1 MNDPVLFV
9 LTAAVIVIGVIGTIV
24 PLLPG
29 LALVWAATLVW
40 GILTEFGTWGTIAM
54 ISITLL
60 LATGIFLSIRIP
72 QKSAAAQGLS
82 FLGTIF
88 GLVLAVAVGIV
99 IPVIGIPVGF
109 VLGVWIVRIAE
120 TGDGEAAFRS
130 AIATTGALFR
140 ASAAQFAIGCAMG
153 VVWLIWAL
161 SA

>member
-9 LTAAVIVIGVIGTIV
+9 LTAGVIVLGVIGTVV

-40 GILTEFGTWGTIAM
+40 GLLTSFGTAGVIAM
-54 ISITLL
+54 TVITILFG
-60 LATGIFLSIRIP
+60 TGIYLGLRIP

-82 FLGTIF
+82 IRGTIF
-88 GLVLAVAVGIV
+88 GVALAIGVGIV
-99 IPVIGIPVGF
+99 IPVIGIPLGF

-120 TGDGEAAFRS
+120 SGDARAAFES
-130 AIATTGALFR
+130 ALRTTIALLR
-140 ASAAQFAIGCAMG
+140 ASAAQFGIGVAMG
-153 VVWLIWAL
+153 VVWLLWAV

>member
-82 FLGTIF
+82 FRGTIF

-109 VLGVWIVRIAE
+109 VLGVWIVRTDLSCSAFSAE
-120 TGDGEAAFRS
+120 FDGQPWHVSQQALPRLARRHQRMS
-130 AIATTGALFR
+130 AR
-140 ASAAQFAIGCAMG
+140 
-153 VVWLIWAL
+153 
-161 SA
+161 

>member
-1 MNDPVLFV
+1 MTESVLFV

-29 LALVWAATLVW
+29 LALVWIATLAW
-40 GILTEFGTWGTIAM
+40 GILTEFGTAGTIAM

-60 LATGIFLSIRIP
+60 LAAGIYLSLRIP

-82 FLGTIF
+82 RRGTIF

-120 TGDGEAAFRS
+120 TGDGAAAFQS
-130 AIATTGALFR
+130 ALATTGALIR

-153 VVWLIWAL
+153 VVWVIWAL
-161 SA
+161 SG